1 MHFFLNNN
9 CCWFTDYICVGLRSF
24 KVSYEKPSVSS
35 QAQMIRIICIN
46 FIRLIT
52 HKIDYTLLE
61 VVQNIKTLNSLIEFH
76 YSMIFLIVLQNTY
89 IKFKEFFCK
98 MIYFM
103 DLEIIVTK
111 DLPQIPFTVIYQVC
125 VLL

>member
-1 MHFFLNNN
+1 
-9 CCWFTDYICVGLRSF
+9 
-24 KVSYEKPSVSS
+24 
-35 QAQMIRIICIN
+35 MIRVICIN

-52 HKIDYTLLE
+52 NKIDYILLCK
-61 VVQNIKTLNSLIEFH
+61 VQNIKVLNSLIEFQNT
-76 YSMIFLIVLQNTY
+76 MILLMVLQNTY

-111 DLPQIPFTVIYQVC
+111 DLPQIPFTVISPLC
-125 VLL
+125 VLLWI